1 MLPPGVNPM
10 GCTHGVWFSAMNP
23 RDSHELLYLLAES
36 SNDVVWT
43 MSITGE
49 ITYVSPAVERMR
61 GYTPE
66 EAIAQPIEEIL
77 APDSATISQ
86 QYFVELLTALAE
98 GREPPA
104 NFRGEMEYYCK
115 DGSTV
120 WTEVQVIPSF
130 SPEGE
135 LLEILGVTRDISERR
150 AQEEEL
156 RRARDEAEVA
166 RVAAERE
173 RSRKEERERMARDLH
188 DDLLQSLSAVKVD
201 IATAEIRSSEDPD
214 RARETLERSREELTR
229 AIESA
234 RRLVTGLR
242 ARELEGRGLVQA
254 LEALVAE
261 ADRRHAAHFTFLCDA
276 RDLGTLSPDA
286 TECLYRIAQESL
298 SNAARHAEARTVSVT
313 LARTSDGCA
322 RLRVEDDGRGFDDAQ
337 AVRDDAFGV
346 LGMRER
352 AVALGGT
359 LAIEGRPGEGTR
371 VEATVP
377 LSG

>member
-1 MLPPGVNPM
+1 
-10 GCTHGVWFSAMNP
+10 
-23 RDSHELLYLLAES
+23 
-36 SNDVVWT
+36 
-43 MSITGE
+43 
-49 ITYVSPAVERMR
+49 
-61 GYTPE
+61 
-66 EAIAQPIEEIL
+66 
-77 APDSATISQ
+77 
-86 QYFVELLTALAE
+86 
-98 GREPPA
+98 
-104 NFRGEMEYYCK
+104 
-115 DGSTV
+115 
-120 WTEVQVIPSF
+120 VQVIPSF
-130 SPEGE
+130 SPDGE
-135 LLEILGVTRDISERR
+135 LLEILGVTRDISERK

-156 RRARDEAEVA
+156 RRAREDAEAA

-201 IATAEIRSSEDPD
+201 IATAELRSEDPD

-261 ADRRHAAHFTFLCDA
+261 ADGRHAARFSFRCDA

-377 LSG
+377 LGG

>member
-1 MLPPGVNPM
+1 
-10 GCTHGVWFSAMNP
+10 MNP

-77 APDSATISQ
+77 APESAAISR
-86 QYFVELLTALAE
+86 QYYVDLLTALAE

-156 RRARDEAEVA
+156 RRAREEAEAA
-166 RVAAERE
+166 RVTAERE

-201 IATAEIRSSEDPD
+201 IATAEMRSEDPE

-261 ADRRHAAHFTFLCDA
+261 ADHRHVARFTFRCDA

-371 VEATVP
+371 VEVAVP
-377 LSG
+377 LAG

>member
-1 MLPPGVNPM
+1 
-10 GCTHGVWFSAMNP
+10 MNP
-23 RDSHELLYLLAES
+23 RDNQELLYLLAES
-36 SNDVVWT
+36 SNDVLWT

-66 EAIAQPIEEIL
+66 EAMAQPLHEIQTPESV
-77 APDSATISQ
+77 AITQ
-86 QYFVELLTALAE
+86 QYFVDLMTALAE
-98 GREPPA
+98 GREPPS
-104 NFRGEMEYYCK
+104 NFRGEIEYYCK

-120 WTEVQVIPSF
+120 WTELQVIPHF
-130 SPEGE
+130 SPDGE
-135 LLEILGVTRDISERR
+135 LLEILGVTRDISERK
-150 AQEEEL
+150 AQEDEV
-156 RRARDEAEVA
+156 RRMREMAEAE

-201 IATAEIRSSEDPD
+201 IATAELRSAGDPD

-242 ARELEGRGLVQA
+242 ARELEGRDLVEA

-261 ADRRHAAHFTFLCDA
+261 ADRRHAASFSFRCDA

-298 SNAARHAEARTVSVT
+298 SNAARHAEARTVAVT
-313 LARTSDGCA
+313 LTRTPEGHA

-352 AVALGGT
+352 DVALGGRVS
-359 LAIEGRPGEGTR
+359 IEGRPGEGTR
-371 VEATVP
+371 VEAAVP
-377 LSG
+377 LAG

>member
-1 MLPPGVNPM
+1 MDN
-10 GCTHGVWFSAMNP
+10 

-66 EAIAQPIEEIL
+66 EAMAQPLEEIL
-77 APDSATISQ
+77 CPESAAVSR
-86 QYFVELLTALAE
+86 QYYVDLFTALAE
-98 GREPPA
+98 GREPPS
-104 NFRGEMEYYCK
+104 NFRGELEYHCK

-120 WTEVQVIPSF
+120 WTEVHVIPRF

-135 LLEILGVTRDISERR
+135 MLEILGVTRDISERR

-156 RRARDEAEVA
+156 RRVREMAEAE

-188 DDLLQSLSAVKVD
+188 DDLLQSLAAVKVD
-201 IATAEIRSSEDPD
+201 IATAEMRAEDPD

-229 AIESA
+229 AIDSA

-242 ARELEGRGLVQA
+242 ARELEGRDLVQA
-254 LEALVAE
+254 LGALVAE
-261 ADRRHAAHFTFLCDA
+261 ADGRHPARFTFHCDA
-276 RDLGTLSPDA
+276 HDLGTLSPVT

-298 SNAARHAEARTVSVT
+298 SNAARHAEARTVAMT
-313 LARTSDGCA
+313 LTRTPDGHAC
-322 RLRVEDDGRGFDDAQ
+322 LRVEDDGRGFDDAQ
-337 AVRDDAFGV
+337 VVREDSFGV

-352 AVALGGT
+352 TRALGGR
-359 LAIEGRPGEGTR
+359 LSIEGRAGQGTR
-371 VEATVP
+371 VEASVP
-377 LSG
+377 IGM